1 MLNLFQVALEIPP
14 SGIRGLITPLFFGF
28 VTAVV
33 GIIPP
38 GLLNMTAAKVNL
50 KEGKINALSFVF
62 GAVTVIFFQAYLAI
76 LFARVIDRR
85 PDIVAL
91 LREVGFGVF
100 SILTIYFLWLAKKP
114 KLKEAKIDKKSKKK
128 RFFLG
133 MLLSALNFFPIPY
146 YVFVS
151 ITLSSYALFSF
162 NSTPIFIFVSGVVLG
177 SFLVFYSYITSFQRI
192 EERAD
197 SLLKNMNT
205 IIGGITGLI
214 SIITLFNIIKY
225 YLQ

>member
-1 MLNLFQVALEIPP
+1 MNV
-14 SGIRGLITPLFFGF
+14 ITPFLLGF
-28 VTAVV
+28 VTAVI

-91 LREVGFGVF
+91 LREVGFGIF
-100 SILTIYFLWLAKKP
+100 SILTIYFLWLAKEP
-114 KLKEAKIDKKSKKK
+114 KLKETKIDKKSKKK

-177 SFLVFYSYITSFQRI
+177 SFLVFYSYIASFQRI
-192 EERAD
+192 EARAD

-225 YLQ
+225 YL

>member
-1 MLNLFQVALEIPP
+1 MNF
-14 SGIRGLITPLFFGF
+14 ITPFVLGF
-28 VTAVV
+28 VTAVI

-38 GLLNMTAAKVNL
+38 GLINMTAAKVNL
-50 KEGKINALSFVF
+50 KEGKINAFSFVL
-62 GAVTVIFFQAYLAI
+62 GAIIVIFFQAYLAI
-76 LFARVIDRR
+76 LFARVIDAR
-85 PDIVAL
+85 PDIIIL
-91 LREVGFGVF
+91 LRELGFGVF
-100 SILTIYFLWLAKKP
+100 GALTIYFLFLAKKP
-114 KLKEAKIDKKSKKK
+114 KIKETKIEKKSKEK

-162 NSTPIFIFVSGVVLG
+162 NSTPVFIFVSGVVLG
-177 SFLVFYSYITSFQRI
+177 SLLVFYSYIASFQKI
-192 EERAD
+192 EKKAD
-197 SLLKNMNT
+197 FLLKNMNT
-205 IIGGITGLI
+205 IIGVITGVI